1 MPESKYDVAIIGAGF
16 SGPILAAN
24 IAEKGVHPNTR
35 DRLKIALIEA
45 GPYLKGAPRPGYGI
59 PSRRQR
65 FTNMRGQD
73 PAFHWEDGGRLEFSR
88 KASKTTSAHIHRGVY
103 QDLRENERQ
112 KDHKEEE

>member
-1 MPESKYDVAIIGAGF
+1 MPESQYDVAIIGAGF

-24 IAEKGVHPNTR
+24 IAEKGVHPATR

-59 PSRRQR
+59 PLRRQR

-73 PAFHWEDGGRLEFSR
+73 PAFHWEDGGAKIVGGKFTALASLGISSLSHRLR
-88 KASKTTSAHIHRGVY
+88 PLARGNRSGL
-103 QDLRENERQ
+103 D
-112 KDHKEEE
+112 